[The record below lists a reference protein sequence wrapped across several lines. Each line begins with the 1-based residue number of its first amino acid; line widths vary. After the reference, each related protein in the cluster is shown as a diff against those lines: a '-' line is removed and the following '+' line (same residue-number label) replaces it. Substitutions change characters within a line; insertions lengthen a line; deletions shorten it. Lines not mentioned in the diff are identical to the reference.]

1 MLNRF
6 IKTYG
11 IAILIAILFS
21 ACSQDGGDSSF
32 SGEYVDMEIGK
43 SVIIKSGDQLTPMTD
58 DTEIKVEHILEDNVK
73 RVTLLKGRATLLY
86 GEFNATNEVVQ

>member
-1 MLNRF
+1 MSRF

-11 IAILIAILFS
+11 IAILIAVLFS

-32 SGEYVDMEIGK
+32 SGEYVDLVVGE
-43 SVIIKSGDQLTPMTD
+43 SVIIKSGDQLIPLTE

-73 RVTLLKGRATLLY
+73 RVTLLKGGATLLY
-86 GEFNATNEVVQ
+86 AESNETSEVVQ